1 MDFDTREIRKME
13 MKDRK
18 IKEKPKK
25 KKSKVATAIIVLL
38 FLTNIALLSYI
49 VYDKELYKEVI
60 SYFEKNPTTEKEKIE
75 KLSLQDEEVNT
86 LYSYLTPIKEK
97 LVMHSSMSKQD
108 LTEEEAKAL
117 SLSLLKEEDFERE
130 NGGLEEQT
138 YQLKSVL
145 LEEAAEKILGRDY
158 QLKKEDMK
166 TPVYQNYS
174 NALKGNI
181 TMSYQETCNCYL
193 VKIAE
198 KEEKEVEPFYTKLTK
213 AIKKE
218 NRLIIT
224 EKVIYT
230 LEEEGKVKIYS
241 DWALSRLLK
250 ESSTAI
256 EINDYLDQGIE
267 INYVFEK
274 KGENYQFLSSE
285 INEKS

>member
-60 SYFEKNPTTEKEKIE
+60 SYFEKKPTTEKEKIE